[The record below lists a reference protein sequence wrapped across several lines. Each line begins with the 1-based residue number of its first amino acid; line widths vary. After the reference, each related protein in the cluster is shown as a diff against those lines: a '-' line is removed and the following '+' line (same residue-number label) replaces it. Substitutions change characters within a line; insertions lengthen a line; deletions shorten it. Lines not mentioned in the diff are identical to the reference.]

1 MRFLLT
7 LMVALALTV
16 MWQSSVIAAVHAN
29 HACVAASDSKKTTE
43 EKATSSEEDEEP
55 DCD

>member
-7 LMVALALTV
+7 LMVALTLTV
-16 MWQSSVIAAVHAN
+16 MWQSSVIAAVRAN
-29 HACVAASDSKKTTE
+29 HSCVAADDSKTKSKE
-43 EKATSSEEDEEP
+43 EKAQSSGDEEP